1 MDMNELFKMGAS
13 LIEGNSDDATTGLDL
28 ENITTAL
35 SKILTHGDG
44 NIDLASI
51 LTKLSSNGL
60 GEIVG
65 SWLGNGE
72 NKAIDPEKVPDLL
85 GEERVSTFAQ
95 ELGVGE
101 ESAKKAL
108 ADALPQVIDRV
119 TSGENNIVD
128 QMMGGSGNPMD
139 MLSKMFR

>member
-1 MDMNELFKMGAS
+1 MDLNKLFKMGAS

-28 ENITTAL
+28 EQVANAL
-35 SKILTHGDG
+35 NKVLTHEDG
-44 NIDLASI
+44 NIDLSSI

-72 NKAIDPEKVPDLL
+72 NKTIDPEKISDLL
-85 GEERVSTFAQ
+85 GEERVSTFAK
-95 ELGVGE
+95 EIGVEE
-101 ESAKKAL
+101 ESAKRAL
-108 ADALPQVIDRV
+108 ADALPQVIDQV
-119 TSGENNIVD
+119 TSGENSIID
-128 QMMGGSGNPMD
+128 KMMGGSGSPME